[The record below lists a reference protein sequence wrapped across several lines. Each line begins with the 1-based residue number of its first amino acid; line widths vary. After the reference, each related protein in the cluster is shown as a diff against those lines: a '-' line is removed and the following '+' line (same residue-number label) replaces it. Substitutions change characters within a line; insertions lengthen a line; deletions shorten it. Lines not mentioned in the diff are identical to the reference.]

1 MSARLAALAFV
12 SFALA
17 GCLAAPQPQGPYAP
31 GPVPGAEAVD
41 PLLVAHRLMDAG
53 EYELALRSYSRAAA
67 QQGMTGDVLA
77 GLGSANLALGRLG
90 TAEKLLRRAVE
101 TEDATPEFW
110 NNLGVVLME
119 KGEYQEA
126 EQMLRRAFALDNGA
140 SDAIRDN
147 LRLALAKSE
156 NSVYGTGDDT
166 SNQEYKVVRRGG
178 GSYLLRKIP

>member
-67 QQGMTGDVLA
+67 QQGMSGDVLA
-77 GLGSANLALGRLG
+77 GLGTANLALGRLG

>member
-1 MSARLAALAFV
+1 MSARFAAFAFV
-12 SFALA
+12 SLALA
-17 GCLAAPQPQGPYAP
+17 GCLAAPQPQSPYAP

-110 NNLGVVLME
+110 NNLGVALME
-119 KGEYQEA
+119 QGEYQEA
-126 EQMLRRAFALDNGA
+126 EQMLRRAFALDNGE

-156 NSVYGTGDDT
+156 NSVYGAEDDT

-178 GSYLLRKIP
+178 GSYLLRTIP